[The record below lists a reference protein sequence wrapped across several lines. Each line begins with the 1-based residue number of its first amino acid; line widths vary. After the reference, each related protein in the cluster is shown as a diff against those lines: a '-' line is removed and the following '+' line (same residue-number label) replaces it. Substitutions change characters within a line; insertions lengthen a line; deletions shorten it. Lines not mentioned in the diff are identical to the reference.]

1 MNNKDFNRLACVGT
15 LALLGGTSVWAQNT
29 IYYNAGNY
37 NGGALQMVNGL
48 EVGNEITVT
57 PANVGLMNSFGIE
70 YYAPTLDNAGDIGI
84 EVNFYTNNN
93 PNASPGT
100 LFYSTGWYY
109 GLVSASP
116 IGQTIT
122 YNTTDFENPTLGG
135 QRWSPPN
142 LIPGDWTFT
151 VTFTNLDAGDTVEL
165 PLANNSSG
173 TVTSYGDY
181 WVNNNGS
188 WELLTNSVPANFLV
202 DITATPEPTS
212 CALAVMGGALLLGI
226 NKLRRKY

>member
-1 MNNKDFNRLACVGT
+1 MNNKDFNKLACVGT
-15 LALLGGTSVWAQNT
+15 LALLSGTSAWAQNT

-37 NGGALQMVNGL
+37 NGSLMEMVNGL
-48 EVGNEITVT
+48 EVGNEISVN

-70 YYAPTLDNAGDIGI
+70 YYAPTLDNASDIGI

-93 PNASPGT
+93 PNSSPGS
-100 LFYSTGWYY
+100 LFYSSGWYY
-109 GLVSASP
+109 GLVQSGGAQS
-116 IGQTIT
+116 IT
-122 YNTTDFENPTLGG
+122 FDNNDFRNPTLGG
-135 QRWSPPN
+135 TRWNPPN

-151 VTFTNLDAGDTVEL
+151 ITFTNLDGGDSLYL